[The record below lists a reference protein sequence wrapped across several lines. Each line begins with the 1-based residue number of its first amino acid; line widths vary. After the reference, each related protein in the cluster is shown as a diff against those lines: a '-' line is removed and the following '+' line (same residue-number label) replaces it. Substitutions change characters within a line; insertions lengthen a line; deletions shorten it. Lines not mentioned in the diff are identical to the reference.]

1 MNIGMTYT
9 QDLEEIIQRSKAMEK
24 TATQNISNLIKQMS
38 YEFDHLLYGEE
49 YEVRMSRIE
58 ECAREIIY
66 MVEKT
71 K

>member
-1 MNIGMTYT
+1 
-9 QDLEEIIQRSKAMEK
+9 MEK